1 MRDSVP
7 MLAIICAVLLVTSSG
22 AAQNAPPVNNRPNPY
37 ALVRN
42 WLQLPEGRTLGA
54 VSGVDVDRDGSSIWI
69 ADRCGG
75 NACADSTIAPILKFD
90 AQGRLVKAFGA
101 GLFAIPHGVH
111 VDREGN
117 IWVTDDSTT
126 PVPGKGHQV
135 IKFDPDGKVLLTL
148 GKPGVPGT
156 GPDTFNRPS
165 DVVVAPNG
173 DIFVADGHGGNSNAR
188 IVKFSR
194 DGRWLATWGMKGT
207 GRGEFDTPHGLAMDS
222 RGRLFVADLRNYRVQ
237 IFEQDGR
244 FVDEWRQF
252 GMPGGIFIDGRDTIY
267 VADSLSSPQTNAGW
281 IRGIRIGNAR
291 DGVVS
296 AFIPDATPE
305 ANPITAAEGVA
316 VDAQGNIYGAV
327 VPTPSLLRYVRK

>member
-1 MRDSVP
+1 MMDRVP
-7 MLAIICAVLLVTSSG
+7 MLAIICAVLLVTLSG
-22 AAQNAPPVNNRPNPY
+22 AAQNAPPVNDRANPY
-37 ALVRN
+37 ALVGN
-42 WLQLPEGRTLGA
+42 WPQLPEGRTLGA
-54 VSGVDVDRDGSSIWI
+54 VSGVDIDRDGSSVWI

-75 NACADSTIAPILKFD
+75 DTCADSTVAPILKFD

-126 PVPGKGHQV
+126 PAPGKGHQV

-194 DGRWLATWGMKGT
+194 TVAFSRPGARRVRAGASSIHLTAWRWTRAADCSSRISATT
-207 GRGEFDTPHGLAMDS
+207 VCRSSS
-222 RGRLFVADLRNYRVQ
+222 R
-237 IFEQDGR
+237 
-244 FVDEWRQF
+244 
-252 GMPGGIFIDGRDTIY
+252 T
-267 VADSLSSPQTNAGW
+267 AG
-281 IRGIRIGNAR
+281 
-291 DGVVS
+291 S
-296 AFIPDATPE
+296 
-305 ANPITAAEGVA
+305 
-316 VDAQGNIYGAV
+316 
-327 VPTPSLLRYVRK
+327 

>member
-1 MRDSVP
+1 MDKFP
-7 MLAIICAVLLVTSSG
+7 ILAILCSALFVASSG
-22 AAQNAPPVNNRPNPY
+22 AAQNSPPVNDRPNPY

-42 WLQLPEGRTLGA
+42 WAQLPDGRTLGA
-54 VSGVDVDRDGSSIWI
+54 ISGVDVDRDGRSVWV
-69 ADRCGG
+69 ADRCGA
-75 NACADSTIAPILKFD
+75 NSCADSTLAPILKFD
-90 AQGRLVKAFGA
+90 AQGRVVKALGA

-126 PVPGKGHQV
+126 ATPGKGHQV
-135 IKFDPDGKVLLTL
+135 IKFDQDGKVLLRL

-156 GPDTFNRPS
+156 DAGTFNRPS

-194 DGRWLATWGMKGT
+194 DGRFLTTWGMKGT
-207 GRGEFDTPHGLAMDS
+207 GRGELDTPHGIAMDS

-252 GMPGGIFIDGRDTIY
+252 GMPGGIFIDARDTIY
-267 VADSLSSPQTNAGW
+267 VADSLSNPETNAGW
-281 IRGIRIGNAR
+281 IRGIRVGSAQ
-291 DGVVS
+291 DGAIS
-296 AFIPDATPE
+296 AFIPDATPN

-316 VDAQGNIYGAV
+316 VDAQGNVYGAV
-327 VPTPSLLRYVRK
+327 VPTPGLLRYVPK

>member
-1 MRDSVP
+1 MMDRVP
-7 MLAIICAVLLVTSSG
+7 MLAIICAALLVTLSG
-22 AAQNAPPVNNRPNPY
+22 AAQNAPPVNDRPNPY
-37 ALVRN
+37 ALVGN
-42 WLQLPEGRTLGA
+42 WPQLPEGRTLGA
-54 VSGVDVDRDGSSIWI
+54 VSGVDIDRDGSSVWI

-75 NACADSTIAPILKFD
+75 NSCADSTVAPILKFD

-117 IWVTDDSTT
+117 IWVTDDSIT
-126 PVPGKGHQV
+126 PAPGKGHQV

-148 GKPGVPGT
+148 GKPGVPGHRPRHLQPPIRRCRRAERRYLR
-156 GPDTFNRPS
+156 GRRSWRQLERANRKVFKERS
-165 DVVVAPNG
+165 L
-173 DIFVADGHGGNSNAR
+173 
-188 IVKFSR
+188 SR
-194 DGRWLATWGMKGT
+194 DLGQEGYGPGRVRYTSRLG
-207 GRGEFDTPHGLAMDS
+207 DGLARPTVR
-222 RGRLFVADLRNYRVQ
+222 RGSPQLPCADLRA
-237 IFEQDGR
+237 GR
-244 FVDEWRQF
+244 PVRRRMAAVRDAWRHLHRRPRQ
-252 GMPGGIFIDGRDTIY
+252 IY

-291 DGVVS
+291 DGAVS

-327 VPTPSLLRYVRK
+327 VPTPGLLRYVRK